1 MKNKMIEEKIFD
13 YLFDNQFK
21 PTENLFVSEVGLT
34 GYHTWLKEE
43 GWEQYE
49 IHIDIDNKCITIEPA
64 DWNKQFL
71 KNLMDLIQDDYR
83 INFTWY
89 DDKLEQKLK

>member
-1 MKNKMIEEKIFD
+1 MTQEEKIFD

-21 PTENLFVSEVGLT
+21 PKKQDY
-34 GYHTWLKEE
+34 GYHTWVKEE

-49 IHIDIDNKCITIEPA
+49 IHIDMIKKCITIEPA
-64 DWNKQFL
+64 DWNKQFI
-71 KNLMDLIQDDYR
+71 KNLMDLIQDDYQ

-89 DDKLEQKLK
+89 DDKLEELLK